1 MQRARREGLEVEV
14 GSFSI
19 FYRFRDYV
27 EGFTWVFSGL
37 YGLLKGNERKEMQ
50 EELATIRG
58 LWDESWCLADDFNV
72 VWFLVN
78 KSNCKQMTL
87 AMRQLSNFIDK
98 FELVDLPLGV
108 VVTLRVEGRVAYSRL
123 G

>member
-37 YGLLKGNERKEMQ
+37 YGLLKGKKRKEMR

-58 LWDESWCLADDFNV
+58 LWDECGA
-72 VWFLVN
+72 
-78 KSNCKQMTL
+78 
-87 AMRQLSNFIDK
+87 
-98 FELVDLPLGV
+98 
-108 VVTLRVEGRVAYSRL
+108 
-123 G
+123 